1 MSSKAK
7 KLSVRVMAWILAILM
22 ILSLAVTAIVV
33 IVDQVRANN
42 EAVEHDH
49 NGDGIPDHDAD
60 DHEDDHEDTD
70 GFY

>member
-49 NGDGIPDHDAD
+49 NGDGCQYFTHFLFPPFHI
-60 DHEDDHEDTD
+60 
-70 GFY
+70 